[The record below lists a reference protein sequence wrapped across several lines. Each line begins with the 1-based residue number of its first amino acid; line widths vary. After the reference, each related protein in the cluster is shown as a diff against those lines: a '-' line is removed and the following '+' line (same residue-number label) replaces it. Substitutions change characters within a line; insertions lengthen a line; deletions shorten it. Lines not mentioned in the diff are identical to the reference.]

1 MRARRRALLVAVTT
15 AAILV
20 VVAVP
25 VRAVEPFGSV
35 VTVTEP
41 PPGCTIGIVN
51 GDASSGSG
59 AIRGFANFIG
69 TGCDADDV
77 WYVASAGAAG
87 KKELSPYR
95 GQVLASSQNGIS
107 SYVLFANGSGIWLGR
122 RLIGNGTFGAVQ
134 QLSTTAPGAVTPQG
148 DVIAGSFDTWWAV
161 WTEQVGPG
169 GEFAQTELF
178 QAKTYGGTLGR
189 TQVTNHPDN
198 DAQPAL
204 AFKPGGGGALAFI
217 RDNGFGN
224 EPTHSDLRL
233 AQASGSTGVW
243 AGQQITA
250 VGINTDPAIDTT
262 AGPGGHIYLAWL
274 RGGQVFESDNL
285 SGAFQ
290 HKAFVSNARSTSISR
305 STGQT
310 HVAWAQVGDGTVMAE
325 KIGGG
330 DWTKATVQ
338 ASPSRLDPIVVS
350 GGGQAT
356 VLMASSARIYKRTQL
371 P

>member
-1 MRARRRALLVAVTT
+1 MRARRRALLVAVT
-15 AAILV
+15 AAVALV
-20 VVAVP
+20 VAALP
-25 VRAVEPFGSV
+25 AGAMEPFGSI
-35 VTVTEP
+35 VTVAEP

-51 GDASSGSG
+51 GDATQGSG

-69 TGCDADDV
+69 PGCAVDDV

-95 GQVLASSQNGIS
+95 GQVLASSQNGVAT
-107 SYVLFANGSGIWLGR
+107 YVLFANGSGIFLGK
-122 RLIGNGTFGAVQ
+122 RLIGNGAYGAAQ
-134 QLSTTAPGAVTPQG
+134 QLSPTTPGAVAPQG
-148 DVIAGSFDTWWAV
+148 DVIAGDNDTWWAV

-178 QAKTYGGTLGR
+178 QAKTVGGNLGR
-189 TQVTNHPDN
+189 TQVTDNPDN
-198 DAQPAL
+198 DSQPAL

-224 EPTHSDLRL
+224 EPTHSNLPL
-233 AQASGSTGVW
+233 AQASGGTGVW
-243 AGQQITA
+243 GGQQLTA
-250 VGINTDPAIDTT
+250 VGINTNPSIDTT
-262 AGPGGHIYLAWL
+262 PGPGGHIYLAWL
-274 RGGQVFESDNL
+274 RGGQVFEADNL

-310 HVAWAQVGDGTVMAE
+310 HVAWAQIGDGTVMAE
-325 KIGGG
+325 RIGDG
-330 DWTKATVQ
+330 DWTKASVQ

-350 GGGQAT
+350 AGGRAT